1 MCSSDLLEFEDLLA
15 EMRRDKK
22 AVSGLTFVLDSASGL
37 EVVAGVPEEAAS
49 AAWRDYVA
57 ANR

>member
-1 MCSSDLLEFEDLLA
+1 
-15 EMRRDKK
+15 MRRDKK